1 MELIDFQIVR
11 VQMIP
16 NQYNI
21 FFVVYEQ
28 VVCRKRSLILHIKSI
43 KLNKGKEMELKL

>member
-16 NQYNI
+16 NQYI
-21 FFVVYEQ
+21 LFVVYEQ